1 MQNNSFYADLLTF
14 SCIFAL
20 KSEEFIIL
28 AWKSKVFFLIIFLMC
43 IYVIYLCTCLSTN
56 AWRRQRSKVS
66 VLLYRSLLYFPS
78 QNLKFLVCLPMQPV
92 SLRGNLFL
100 PSLSALV
107 TSIRESHPAFL
118 GVWIPVL
125 MVVW

>member
-1 MQNNSFYADLLTF
+1 MYM
-14 SCIFAL
+14 
-20 KSEEFIIL
+20 SEYKCMKRE
-28 AWKSKVFFLIIFLMC
+28 
-43 IYVIYLCTCLSTN
+43 
-56 AWRRQRSKVS
+56 RSKVS

-78 QNLKFLVCLPMQPV
+78 QNLKFLVFLPMQPV

-118 GVWIPVL
+118 GV
-125 MVVW
+125 